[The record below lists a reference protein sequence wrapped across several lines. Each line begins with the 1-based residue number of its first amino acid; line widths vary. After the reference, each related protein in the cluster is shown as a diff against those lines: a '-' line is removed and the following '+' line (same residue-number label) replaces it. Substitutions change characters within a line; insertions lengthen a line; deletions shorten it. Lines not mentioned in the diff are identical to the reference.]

1 MTEEERIKAEILS
14 RHESIRQF
22 AMSINMS
29 CSTLD
34 SILKRGLKNASVR
47 NVMKIYGALE
57 ISADGS
63 LSSNESAVNCDN
75 EELLRLYRCMNSV
88 GKEHLLNAAR
98 LIVGNPAMKKES
110 FNEGDSIER
119 I

>member
-14 RHESIRQF
+14 RYESIRQF

-57 ISADGS
+57 ISADES
-63 LSSNESAVNCDN
+63 LSNNKSVVSSDS
-75 EELLRLYRCMNSV
+75 EELLCLYRCMSSA
-88 GKEHLLNAAR
+88 GKEYLLNTAR
-98 LIVGNPAMKKES
+98 LIAGNPAMKKNLEK
-110 FNEGDSIER
+110 
-119 I
+119 